1 MNDMYTKE
9 LLGLGV
15 TLTELAVKGT
25 ATAVSNKIK
34 AIKDE
39 KNAEKIRNTY
49 DEIINEILS
58 EREEAVRI
66 AQAYKSE
73 LEKVV
78 ISDEDIEHLHN
89 TVSKILEIIKD
100 SQLASAEPMGSQAVD
115 AVKKQVE
122 SYEQIKALISVDTL
136 KTMQLLGF
144 YYKAAIGEPLTLMLK
159 NYILSKVVEPDSLSV
174 FQKMVTPEMVEIL
187 KDGTAYEH
195 FMQMTGNSK

>member
-1 MNDMYTKE
+1 MKEMYTTE
-9 LLGLGV
+9 LLGLGT

-25 ATAVSNKIK
+25 ATMITNKIK

-39 KNAEKIRNTY
+39 KNVEKIRNTY
-49 DEIINEILS
+49 DEIINQLLN

-89 TVSKILEIIKD
+89 TVSRILEIIKEF
-100 SQLASAEPMGSQAVD
+100 QIEKAEPMWNEAVN
-115 AVKKQVE
+115 AVEKQVE

-144 YYKAAIGEPLTLMLK
+144 NYKAAIGEPLALMLK
-159 NYILSKVVEPDSLSV
+159 NFILSKVTEPDSLMAL
-174 FQKMVTPEMVEIL
+174 QKIITPEMVDIL
-187 KDGTAYEH
+187 KDETAYEK
-195 FMQMTGNSK
+195 FKQITGIA

>member
-1 MNDMYTKE
+1 MKEMYTTE
-9 LLGLGV
+9 LLGLGT

-25 ATAVSNKIK
+25 ATMITNKIK

-39 KNAEKIRNTY
+39 KNVEKIRNTY
-49 DEIINEILS
+49 DEIINQLLN

-89 TVSKILEIIKD
+89 TVSRILEIIKEF
-100 SQLASAEPMGSQAVD
+100 QIEKAEPMGNEAVN
-115 AVKKQVE
+115 AVEKQVE

-144 YYKAAIGEPLTLMLK
+144 NYKAAIGEPLTLMLK
-159 NYILSKVVEPDSLSV
+159 NFILSKVTEPDSLMAL
-174 FQKMVTPEMVEIL
+174 QKIITPEMVDIL
-187 KDGTAYEH
+187 KDETAYEN
-195 FMQMTGNSK
+195 FKQITGIA